1 MSAARSLSNEA
12 ARTGNLLGAA
22 ALAISGAV
30 GAALSAQQGRSEA
43 ANAALA
49 ILLQWPPRSIGHL
62 ARVLQRSHSATV
74 RLIEELEAEKLVAKN
89 AGTDRRAVVATLTAE
104 GRREARRVIGAR
116 AAALANLTGRLAAED
131 RRDLARLLEKILPL
145 LTPDRDA
152 CDHICRLCE
161 LAACPQDR
169 CPVELAVPRP
179 APPT

>member
-1 MSAARSLSNEA
+1 MSTARNSSAEA

-22 ALAISGAV
+22 ALAISGTID
-30 GAALSAQQGRSEA
+30 AALSAEHGRSEA

-49 ILLQWPPRSIGHL
+49 IMLQWPPRSIGHL
-62 ARVLQRSHSATV
+62 ARVLRRSHSATV
-74 RLIEELEAEKLVAKN
+74 RLIEELESEKLVAKN
-89 AGTDRRAVVATLTAE
+89 TGADRRAVVATLTAE
-104 GRREARRVIGAR
+104 GRREARRVISGR
-116 AAALANLTGRLAAED
+116 AAVLDSLTERLTAED

-169 CPVELAVPRP
+169 CPVELAAPRP
-179 APPT
+179 A